1 MSRLNVD
8 KITGATGTASGAP
21 ITLSGDTATLGSGAT
36 LGSAV
41 TFPAGHIIQTTHN
54 SYFGGQ
60 STTTTSATTA
70 KVSDGS
76 GNYYWKGT
84 ISNLTSGN
92 DVLINFNFVASADI
106 SAEYGGGSFA
116 LYRDDTIIYEGT
128 SDLNLSIYAG
138 NAPRVINFQTVNI
151 HYLDESPSAT
161 SHTYF
166 LGFSAYNSTGIL
178 IRSYSGFA
186 PFIAVVQEIQT

>member
-1 MSRLNVD
+1 MSTLRVD
-8 KITGATGTASGAP
+8 NITGRLDDTTINQP
-21 ITLSGDTATLGSGAT
+21 ITFSANTATLNSG
-36 LGSAV
+36 V
-41 TFPAGHIIQTTHN
+41 VFPAGHIIQTTHN
-54 SYFGGQ
+54 SYFSGY
-60 STTTTSATTA
+60 SATTTSATTA

-84 ISNLTSGN
+84 ISNLKSGN

-106 SAEYGGGSFA
+106 SSEFGGGSFA

-128 SDLNLSIYAG
+128 SDLNITIYAG
-138 NAPRVINFQTVNI
+138 GASRVINYQTINI

-166 LGFSAYNSTGIL
+166 LGYSAYNSTGVL
-178 IRSYSGFA
+178 VRSQSGFA